1 VRIGTIVRVWS
12 VLGAGR
18 IGLAIRKPGR
28 TASLVTLFAI
38 VAMTLPAVAS
48 ADTTQTIDF
57 ETMATGTQVSNQF
70 DSLGIDFV
78 NGVVNVDAG
87 AGDNNVACYPVVKD
101 AGSGAHSGTQV
112 GSIACANGEFGDSDM
127 YANLI
132 DSTTNVSLWVN
143 VPASLPL
150 SSSSTV
156 TLYAYTA
163 DDTLVGT
170 DSATFDSAD
179 QTTWQHLS
187 VSSGSPSDYSIA
199 SFSVYGPSLASGVA
213 PGSVGAQVDDVN
225 FVRPSSVPPPD
236 FGVSASNGSGQP
248 VQGGSATDTINI
260 RRVNG
265 STGGISFSASGLPNG
280 VTASFS
286 PDPATGNSTTLTIS
300 ASASAAA
307 TTFGSIPSFTITGS
321 PASATAG
328 TAPHSI
334 SEGVEVLPEF
344 SLSYPNPVNVPACSD
359 LQVPLKVQAP
369 SGYTGSLSLSLGI
382 GPSDDQASISPTVLS
397 YPSETQAT
405 LTIKSQSDLNGASG
419 TIPVTVT
426 GNNGISTTW
435 YVPVV
440 RVAPSITRVSD
451 SSGATTLT
459 SGQVPEGADLIGT
472 NVVIHG
478 QGFCP
483 GSTVY
488 FGNAKASADV
498 IGPVQDG
505 IGTYGDE
512 TAILT
517 NVPALA
523 TSGDIYVVPP
533 GGTMTG
539 IVGVTGTA
547 TAAFTI
553 DSYRDTNSFSFD
565 NDNSFQSAVGG
576 YSWSDMKQVFGS
588 QNTDIYINAC
598 WPWSDCSFDTDVPN
612 PIAAIWWGI
621 ADASLRDGQCFGFSL
636 SSQRLLDNVGSFN
649 EYLGSFP
656 LQSGVPGGSVW
667 NLQGPAGNGGPGPAL
682 SHYIH
687 LTHLEQLS
695 SQALHFWL
703 SKATGNAVNGSQ
715 TSLLSDVTQAIDA
728 GQYPLVE
735 LQNGTSGHVVVAYA
749 VDQTDG
755 DPRVATG
762 DRVIDVYDPNRPF
775 SIGENAL
782 DGSSHQTTLQ
792 QSQII
797 VHPNGHWTFYGN
809 FETPMTEWSGGPGSL
824 VVMPAN
830 VVPVQPS
837 LASNVGGLLD
847 LVFGSAD
854 GTQVTDSAGHTL
866 LTSDGSINASKSG
879 IQGATQFA
887 TMTGSDKPG
896 ADIFMLGKAGNY
908 TTTVHGTGAGQY
920 HQVLFSNGDGAAIT
934 ASATKSDTD
943 SITALANLG
952 GLHFGQ
958 SKGATSGGARSA
970 SVQLVGHSG
979 ADEITATVA
988 TTMPASGRAG
998 VAFTGN
1004 DAGVRVTAGGQSTS
1018 AALTLAWT
1026 GPDGLP
1032 QTFVAPAVKLAAGDR
1047 ADFTPSS
1054 WSALESGHLTVSI
1067 RHRNGRTTRLVLHNG
1082 ARPADRYSVKL
1093 GVAKKG
1099 KRSKL
1104 QVTIHI
1110 RKLVTGSDALVT
1122 WEVLRGGKLAAK
1134 HVLTL
1139 SGKRLHRGTIHATFA
1154 FKPRSA
1160 TYTFRGRVA
1169 LLSPAK
1175 ANGYVSQQI
1184 QRSKTFEG

>member
-1 VRIGTIVRVWS
+1 M
-12 VLGAGR
+12 
-18 IGLAIRKPGR
+18 
-28 TASLVTLFAI
+28 LFTMT
-38 VAMTLPAVAS
+38 AMTLPAVAS

-57 ETMATGTQVSNQF
+57 ETVATGTQVSNQF

-78 NGVVNVDAG
+78 SGVVTVDGG

-127 YANLI
+127 YANLD

-163 DDTLVGT
+163 SNTLVGE
-170 DSATFDSAD
+170 DSVTFDSAD
-179 QTTWQHLS
+179 QTTWQQLS
-187 VSSGSPSDYSIA
+187 VSSGSPSVYSIA
-199 SFSVYGPSLASGVA
+199 SFSVYGPSLASSA
-213 PGSVGAQVDDVN
+213 LPGAVGAQVDDVS

-236 FGVSASNGSGQP
+236 FGISATNGSVQP

-286 PDPATGNSTTLTIS
+286 PNPATGNSTTLTLS

-307 TTFGSIPSFTITGS
+307 TTHGSIPSFTITGS
-321 PASATAG
+321 PASTTAG
-328 TAPHSI
+328 ASAHSI
-334 SEGVEVLPEF
+334 SELVETLPEF
-344 SLSYPNPVNVPACSD
+344 SLSYPNPVNVPACSA
-359 LQVPLKVQAP
+359 LQVPLTVQAP
-369 SGYTGSLSLSLGI
+369 SGYTGSLSLSVGT
-382 GPSDDQASISPTVLS
+382 GPSDDSASISPTALN
-397 YPSETQAT
+397 YPSDKQAT
-405 LTIKSQSDLNGASG
+405 LTIKSQSDLSGPSG

-440 RVAPSITRVSD
+440 RVAPSITRVTD

-459 SGQVPEGADLIGT
+459 SGQVPEGGNLIGT
-472 NVVIHG
+472 NLVIRG

-523 TSGDIYVVPP
+523 TSGDIYVIPP
-533 GGTMTG
+533 GGTMSG
-539 IVGVTGTA
+539 SGGSAGTA
-547 TAAFTI
+547 TAAFKI
-553 DSYRDTNSFSFD
+553 DSYRDVNSFSFD
-565 NDNSFQSAVGG
+565 NGDTFQNAVGG

-588 QNTDIYINAC
+588 QNTDIYVNPC
-598 WPWSDCSFDTDVPN
+598 WPFGDCSFDTDVPN
-612 PIAAIWWGI
+612 PIALIWWGI
-621 ADASLRDGQCFGFSL
+621 ADASLGDGQCFGFSL
-636 SSQRLLDNVGSFN
+636 SSQRLLENVGSFN
-649 EYLGSFP
+649 EYVSSFP
-656 LQSGVPGGSVW
+656 LQSGLSGSSVW
-667 NLQGPAGNGGPGPAL
+667 NLQGPDGNGGPGPAL

-715 TSLLSDVTQAIDA
+715 TSLLNDVTDAIDA

-735 LQNGTSGHVVVAYA
+735 LRNGTAGHVVVAYA
-749 VDQTDG
+749 VDETDG

-775 SIGENAL
+775 STGENAL

-837 LASNVGGLLD
+837 LASNVSGLLD

-854 GTQVTDSAGHTL
+854 GTQVTDSDGHTL
-866 LTSDGSINASKSG
+866 LTSDGSINTSKSG
-879 IQGATQFA
+879 IQDATQFA
-887 TMTGSDKPG
+887 TLTGSDKPG
-896 ADIFMLGKAGNY
+896 SDIFMLGHPANY
-908 TTTVHGTGAGQY
+908 TTTVRGTGTGQY
-920 HQVLFSNGDGAAIT
+920 HQVLFSDGDGATIT

-943 SITALANLG
+943 SITASANLS
-952 GLHFGQ
+952 GLQFGQ
-958 SKGATSGGARSA
+958 SKGSTSGGSRSA
-970 SVQLVGHSG
+970 SVQLTGHSG
-979 ADEITATVA
+979 ANQITATVA
-988 TTMPASGRAG
+988 TTIPTSGRAG

-1004 DAGVRVTAGGQSTS
+1004 DAGVQVTAGDRPTS
-1018 AALTLAWT
+1018 ATLTLTWT

-1032 QTFVAPAVKLAAGDR
+1032 QTFVAPAVKLAADDR

-1054 WSALESGHLTVSI
+1054 WSALGSGHLTLSI
-1067 RHRNGRTTRLVLHNG
+1067 RHRNGNTTRLVLHNR
-1082 ARPADRYSVKL
+1082 AKAADRFSVTL
-1093 GVAKKG
+1093 GIVKKG
-1099 KRSKL
+1099 KRRKL

-1110 RKLVTGSDALVT
+1110 RKLVSGSDALVT
-1122 WEVLRGGKLAAK
+1122 WEVIRGEKLAAK
-1134 HVLTL
+1134 HVMSL
-1139 SGKRLHRGTIHATFA
+1139 SGKKLRRGTIHETFA
-1154 FKPRSA
+1154 FKPSPTA
-1160 TYTFRGRVA
+1160 YTFRGKVA

-1175 ANGYVSQQI
+1175 ASGYVSQQI
-1184 QRSKTFEG
+1184 QRSKTFKG